1 MSVGLIVVFCLGIVN
16 FAAHKA
22 VLESAH
28 PMLAQIPWLFR
39 PMGGNFSLLV
49 EFVMLVGSLFMVS
62 SGSSG
67 WAMLYLIY
75 SLANGAAAWLIF
87 TDRI

>member
-1 MSVGLIVVFCLGIVN
+1 MNMGMIVVFCLGIIN

-28 PMLAQIPWLFR
+28 PMLQQVPWLFR

-49 EFVMLVGSLFMVS
+49 EFATLLGSLLMVA
-62 SGSSG
+62 SGSLG
-67 WAMLYLIY
+67 WALFYFVY
-75 SLANGAAAWLIF
+75 SLANGVAAWLIF
-87 TDRI
+87 TDRL